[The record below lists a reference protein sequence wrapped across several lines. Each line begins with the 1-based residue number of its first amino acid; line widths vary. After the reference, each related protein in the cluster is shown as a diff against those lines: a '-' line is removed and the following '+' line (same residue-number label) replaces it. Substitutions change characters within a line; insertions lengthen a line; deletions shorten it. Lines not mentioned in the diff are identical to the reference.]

1 MRSKP
6 NGIISARWS
15 VKATEEL
22 SAWFLAHRR
31 DLPWRQELADGSR
44 DPYRVW
50 ISEIML
56 QQTQVEAVIA
66 HFHAW
71 IERFPNLLALSESA
85 ESEVLQHWQGLG
97 YYSRAR
103 NILRTA
109 QQIILDHEGR
119 FPRERQALEKL
130 PGIGAYTAG
139 AILSLAWN
147 LPEAILDGNLVR
159 IFSRLLAW
167 DFLPDTPLGKQR
179 YWDKARQWSQSGNA
193 RLVNEALMELG
204 ALVCTP
210 RRPRCNDCPL
220 AEHCRTG
227 HSGQWE
233 NYPPRKT
240 LTREDWDGFAL
251 LLHDGAGHYLLQ
263 QNPDSE
269 FLKGQWNFYL
279 QNKRDS
285 AAGKAMDAHSLA
297 ASMSGL
303 HKNDV
308 RFAQRTG
315 IFVKHAIT
323 RYRITLE
330 IIYAETD
337 NGISRSRTR
346 KWPAHSAWIAENDMP
361 SLLVHSL
368 GIKLWKAQ
376 KSVRKEQ

>member
-1 MRSKP
+1 M
-6 NGIISARWS
+6 
-15 VKATEEL
+15 KATEEL

-71 IERFPNLLALSESA
+71 ITRFPNLQTLAASDESD
-85 ESEVLQHWQGLG
+85 VLRHWQGLG

-109 QQIILDHEGR
+109 QQILLNHEGR
-119 FPRERQALEKL
+119 FPRERLALEKL

-139 AILSLAWN
+139 AIMSLAWN

-159 IFSRLLAW
+159 IFSRLQAW

-179 YWDKARQWSQSGNA
+179 YWNEARLWSQSGNA
-193 RLVNEALMELG
+193 RLANEALMELG

-210 RRPRCNDCPL
+210 RQPRCTQCPL

-227 HSGQWE
+227 HSGLWA
-233 NYPPRKT
+233 NYPPRKV
-240 LTREDWDGFAL
+240 LAREDWDGFAL

-263 QNPDSE
+263 QSPDSA

-279 QNKRDS
+279 QNKHAG
-285 AAGKAMDAHSLA
+285 AADTTDARSLV
-297 ASMSGL
+297 ASMLSL
-303 HKNDV
+303 HKSDF
-308 RFAQRTG
+308 RLAQRSG
-315 IFVKHAIT
+315 ILVKHAIT

-330 IIYAETD
+330 IIYAEINNST
-337 NGISRSRTR
+337 SRSRILR
-346 KWPAHSAWIAENDMP
+346 WPTHSAWIAEQGIP
-361 SLLVHSL
+361 SLLIHSL
-368 GIKLWKAQ
+368 GVKLWKAQ
-376 KSVRKEQ
+376 KLVRREQ